1 MTLHPFSP
9 SEHLGA
15 RVTRIGPAR
24 IRVRPRTVIV
34 GTIAALFVVT
44 ASVVGLL
51 TGTLPISMSDLGA
64 IVTGHSDARTV
75 KVVTD
80 LRLPRVIAGVCV
92 GAALGI
98 AGAVFQSLSRNAIG
112 SPDIIGFV
120 SGAATGAVV
129 QITVFGGGV
138 IAVSISAVAGG
149 LLTAAIV
156 YALSFRGRATGGYRL
171 ILVGVGVGAMLGALN
186 SLLLTRSSE
195 DTAMMAQLWLTGSLN
210 ARTWTQAIPVL
221 IAVVVLLPLLLLSAA
236 RINTLELGE
245 DAATQLGVPA
255 EQTRRIMMM
264 LGVGL
269 TAMAVAAAGPI
280 SFVALAAPHLARRL
294 THSPAVPLVTA
305 GLFGSVLLLAA
316 DLASQYLPLR
326 LAMPVGL
333 LTGLIGGIYLLVLL
347 ARSTRL

>member
-1 MTLHPFSP
+1 MTTPNFRP
-9 SEHLGA
+9 SEHLG
-15 RVTRIGPAR
+15 TRIVHVGHVSLR
-24 IRVRPRTVIV
+24 IHRRTALVSA
-34 GTIAALFVVT
+34 IAVLMIFAAIL
-44 ASVVGLL
+44 AALL
-51 TGTLPISMSDLGA
+51 TGTIPISLADLATVIGGEA
-64 IVTGHSDARTV
+64 DARTAR
-75 KVVTD
+75 VVLD
-80 LRLPRVIAGVCV
+80 LRLPRAVTGVAV

-98 AGAVFQSLSRNAIG
+98 AGGVFQSLSRNAIG

-120 SGAATGAVV
+120 SGAAAGAVV
-129 QITVFGGGV
+129 QITLFAGGV
-138 IAVSISAVAGG
+138 FAVAMSAIAGG
-149 LLTAAIV
+149 LATAAAV

-171 ILVGVGVGAMLGALN
+171 VLVGIGVGAMLSALN

-210 ARTWTQAIPVL
+210 ARTWQQALPVF
-221 IAVVVLLPLLLLSAA
+221 IAVVVFLPLLLLSAA
-236 RINTLELGE
+236 RINALELGE

-255 EQTRRIMMM
+255 EQTRRTMMV

-280 SFVALAAPHLARRL
+280 SFVALAAPHIARRL
-294 THSPAVPLVTA
+294 TRSPAVPLLTA
-305 GLFGSVLLLAA
+305 GLWGSVLLVAA
-316 DLASQYLPLR
+316 DLASQHLPLR